1 VPHYRTLFR
10 AAGDRRT
17 SFKLEH
23 VR

>member
-1 VPHYRTLFR
+1 VPHYRALFR

-23 VR
+23 IR

>member
-23 VR
+23 IR